1 VADVKVGR
9 AGAISVVAALAVSA
23 AAVAGAGAWRVE
35 RTDAQALAAQRQ
47 TIVELQREVVSLRA
61 LDPDW
66 AAVAARVEPSVVTI
80 STDDGLGSGWVVRA
94 GQGGSDILT
103 NYHVIA
109 SALDKGTTAVEVTQ
123 HDRTMPGEVV
133 RRDAGDDLAV
143 VHVAAKLEPLSVA
156 AGRPKVGM
164 MVMAVGAPLGLSG
177 SVSVGVV
184 AAFRSLYGADYMQ
197 FTAPISP
204 GNSGGPVVDGAGRV
218 VGMATAKLVMDG
230 AESLGFAIPVQVP
243 CAQLVRCT
251 LA

>member
-1 VADVKVGR
+1 M
-9 AGAISVVAALAVSA
+9 VAALAMSA
-23 AAVAGAGAWRVE
+23 AAIAGAGAWRLE
-35 RTDAQALAAQRQ
+35 RTDAEALAAQRQ

-61 LDPDW
+61 ADPDW

-80 STDDGLGSGWVVRA
+80 STDDGLGSGWVARD
-94 GQGGSDILT
+94 GQAGSDILT

-109 SALDKGTTAVEVTQ
+109 SALDAGTTAVEVTQ
-123 HDRTMPGEVV
+123 QDRTMPGEVV
-133 RRDAGDDLAV
+133 RTDAGDDLAL
-143 VHVAAKLEPLSVA
+143 VHVAAALEPLAVA
-156 AGRPKVGM
+156 AARPKVGT

-243 CAQLVRCT
+243 CSQLARCT